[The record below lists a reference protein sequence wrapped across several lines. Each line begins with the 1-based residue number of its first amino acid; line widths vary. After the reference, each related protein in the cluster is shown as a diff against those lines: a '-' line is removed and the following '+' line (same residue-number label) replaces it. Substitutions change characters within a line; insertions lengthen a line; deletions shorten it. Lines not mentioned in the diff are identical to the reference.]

1 MAKAAI
7 RAPISHPKFI
17 SDAQMDVANTDATM
31 PRMVFVGPNTRSAID
46 KESTASRGRANFCS
60 EQLLGGN
67 SRAVGYHQQHP
78 QLEQQRDMDNAA
90 HSDRLISRIFNS

>member
-7 RAPISHPKFI
+7 RAPISHPRPI

-31 PRMVFVGPNTRSAID
+31 PRMVFVGPQYRSAID
-46 KESTASRGRANFCS
+46 KKRTAVERSGKLGS
-60 EQLLGGN
+60 EQLLGGD
-67 SRAVGYHQQHP
+67 SRAVGYHQQDQ

-90 HSDRLISRIFNS
+90 HSDRLKSRIL